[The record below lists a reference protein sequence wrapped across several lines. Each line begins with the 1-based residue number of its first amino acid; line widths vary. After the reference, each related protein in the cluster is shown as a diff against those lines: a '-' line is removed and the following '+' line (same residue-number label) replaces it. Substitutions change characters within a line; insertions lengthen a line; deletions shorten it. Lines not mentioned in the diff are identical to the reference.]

1 MILVTLGTNDKRFD
15 RLLAAVEKAVKE
27 GIITD
32 EVVVQAGY
40 TSWQSD
46 CIRVT
51 DYLDREAFDEYIRTA
66 SLIICHGG
74 VGTIMTGLKNR
85 RKILA
90 AARLQKYHEHVND
103 HQIQLLEAFEKRGY
117 LIYMQDLDDIRP
129 YLEKARDFEPE
140 MYQSNTAG
148 MVRLIEDWIEKN

>member
-51 DYLDREAFDEYIRTA
+51 DYLDR
-66 SLIICHGG
+66 
-74 VGTIMTGLKNR
+74 
-85 RKILA
+85 
-90 AARLQKYHEHVND
+90 
-103 HQIQLLEAFEKRGY
+103 
-117 LIYMQDLDDIRP
+117 
-129 YLEKARDFEPE
+129 
-140 MYQSNTAG
+140 
-148 MVRLIEDWIEKN
+148 